1 MEKNNNLIVKY
12 YPDDDTAV
20 RCIDSKFKLLSG
32 AVKGEIAEVSD
43 FAYSFDSQIIAC
55 ELLVFPKNGLLESEE
70 KKFFFSLVLEKGQ
83 PTYELVFFAA
93 VAGEREGL
101 EEYQKLE
108 LNDEKVFEIKHI
120 KNQ

>member
-20 RCIDSKFKLLSG
+20 RCIDSKFKLLTG
-32 AVKGEIAEVSD
+32 AVKGETKEACG
-43 FAYSFDSQIIAC
+43 FAYSFDSPIIAC
-55 ELLVFPKNGLLESEE
+55 ELFVYPKNGLLEEEE
-70 KKFFFSLVLEKGQ
+70 KKFFFSLVFEKGQ
-83 PTYELVFFAA
+83 PIYELVFFAA
-93 VAGEREGL
+93 VAGNRGGL